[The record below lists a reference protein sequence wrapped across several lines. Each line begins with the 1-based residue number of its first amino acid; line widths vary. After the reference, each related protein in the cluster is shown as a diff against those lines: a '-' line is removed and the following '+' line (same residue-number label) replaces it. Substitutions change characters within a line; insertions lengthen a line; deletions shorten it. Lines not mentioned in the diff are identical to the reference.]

1 MYDLPSRTDVER
13 VVIDRDVVA
22 EKVNPTLVPGAGRG
36 WSSRE
41 VGLTARTAPRTSALG

>member
-22 EKVNPTLVPGAGRG
+22 EKVNPTLGPA
-36 WSSRE
+36 RE
-41 VGLTARTAPRTSALG
+41 VDGPAERAA